1 MRAPN
6 VSEEE
11 QYRLIMECRRSGL
24 SDQQWCM
31 NHNIK
36 PGTFY
41 NWVKRLRQKG
51 CHDIPIATGRTI
63 RSSVSQEVVKI
74 ERKPTTIS
82 QLPNISSGSVPFSM
96 ELTIGNVKLTIPN
109 GTDPV
114 LLAQTIKVLSEF
126 TC

>member
-82 QLPNISSGSVPFSM
+82 QLPDISSGLVPFSM